1 MSGTAGE
8 GGAQSV
14 ALPTAVVIGTMKCG
28 TTALHRMLD
37 SHPEIAMAA
46 MKEVNFFIGP
56 EVPPDPDPDTWWR
69 TGQWHRGVQWYASL
83 FDARFPVRG
92 ESSPGYTSPDHGE
105 VAPRMADVLP
115 DARIVF
121 LVRDPVRRALSQ
133 YHHHRRDGAERR
145 SPEEALLDPET
156 QYLSRGRYHERLEPF
171 LHRFH
176 REQILVVVQERLQSS
191 PARELRAV
199 YAHVGADP
207 VHADSWPRDK
217 APKVGRLATQLTT
230 NAEDRLRDAVR
241 ERLGDDLA
249 RLRNLMR
256 DDIPE
261 WSV

>member
-1 MSGTAGE
+1 
-8 GGAQSV
+8 
-14 ALPTAVVIGTMKCG
+14 
-28 TTALHRMLD
+28 
-37 SHPEIAMAA
+37 
-46 MKEVNFFIGP
+46 
-56 EVPPDPDPDTWWR
+56 
-69 TGQWHRGVQWYASL
+69 VQWYASL

-207 VHADSWPRDK
+207 VHADSWPRSPQDMAPENMAWPLDK
-217 APKVGRLATQLTT
+217 PAMRLRR
-230 NAEDRLRDAVR
+230 AEDRLRDAVR

>member
-1 MSGTAGE
+1 MGRDGP
-8 GGAQSV
+8 G
-14 ALPTAVVIGTMKCG
+14 ALPTVVVIGTMKCG

-37 SHPEIAMAA
+37 SHPEIAMAES
-46 MKEVNFFIGP
+46 KELNFFIGP
-56 EVPPDPDPDTWWR
+56 EVPPDPDPGTWWR
-69 TGQWHRGVQWYASL
+69 TGQWHRGVRWYASQ

-121 LVRDPVRRALSQ
+121 AVRDPVRRALSQ

-145 SPEEALLDPET
+145 SPEEALLDPDAH
-156 QYLSRGRYHERLEPF
+156 YLSRGRYHERLQPF
-171 LHRFH
+171 LQRFH
-176 REQILVVVQERLQSS
+176 REQILVVVQERLRSA

-199 YAHVGADP
+199 HAHVGADP
-207 VHADSWPRDK
+207 ERDSRPESPQAPSHPGKPSPRRAD
-217 APKVGRLATQLTT
+217 VEG
-230 NAEDRLRDAVR
+230 RLRDAAR
-241 ERLGDDLA
+241 ERLADDLA
-249 RLRNLMR
+249 RLRELIQ

>member
-1 MSGTAGE
+1 
-8 GGAQSV
+8 
-14 ALPTAVVIGTMKCG
+14 MKCG

-46 MKEVNFFIGP
+46 MKEVNFFIGADA
-56 EVPPDPDPDTWWR
+56 PPDTDPDTWWR
-69 TGQWHRGVQWYASL
+69 TGQWHRGVEWYQSL

-105 VAPRMADVLP
+105 VVPRMADVLP
-115 DARIVF
+115 HARIVF

-133 YHHHRRDGAERR
+133 YHHHRRDGTERR
-145 SPEEALLDPET
+145 TPEEAVLDPDA

-171 LHRFH
+171 LQRFH
-176 REQILVVVQERLQSS
+176 PEQILVVVQERLWSA
-191 PARELRAV
+191 PARELRPV

-207 VHADSWPRDK
+207 AHANSWPRSARDT
-217 APKVGRLATQLTT
+217 AQTRQQMARPTGADA
-230 NAEDRLRDAVR
+230 AEDRLRDAAR
-241 ERLGDDLA
+241 EYLGDDLA
-249 RLRNLMR
+249 RLRDLMR